1 LKILLSQQG
10 LDKPFTGGLGSYALY
25 VLVANHIER
34 HLALGGDDNP
44 AEALYTFF
52 FRYGGVQHSNSKIPS
67 SSRTVLSQTAIIETQ
82 DGGSADMKS
91 CFQIENC
98 ISIFEAC
105 WRMLQKR
112 LKGAFNQKSSIV
124 QYMIDAAKLELGRSQ
139 TKKQADMKLREVFG
153 EKIIVDDKKI
163 NPSLTRAIL
172 EIRREEK
179 SASLD
184 EEAQELIEGYGQKVE
199 TFMPVEETHHKRKRK
214 PRKNRR
220 KQKKKKNLQKE
231 NKEKV

>member
-1 LKILLSQQG
+1 
-10 LDKPFTGGLGSYALY
+10 
-25 VLVANHIER
+25 
-34 HLALGGDDNP
+34 
-44 AEALYTFF
+44 
-52 FRYGGVQHSNSKIPS
+52 
-67 SSRTVLSQTAIIETQ
+67 
-82 DGGSADMKS
+82 
-91 CFQIENC
+91 
-98 ISIFEAC
+98 
-105 WRMLQKR
+105 
-112 LKGAFNQKSSIV
+112 
-124 QYMIDAAKLELGRSQ
+124 
-139 TKKQADMKLREVFG
+139 MKLREVFG